1 MQGLIDKL
9 FMKYLKWAFIMSIM
23 MTFPPIGWEPADHL
37 IAKMRRYAFEAL
49 FRLDP
54 MNPKNLRK
62 HSLEKFTNQLT
73 GKRSELVYGVENMHL
88 DNEKNRKLRK
98 KRQSKVIR

>member
-1 MQGLIDKL
+1 MQDLVDKL

-23 MTFPPIGWEPADHL
+23 MTFPPIAWEPPADHL
-37 IAKMRRYAFEAL
+37 IAKMRSYAFEAL

-62 HSLEKFTNQLT
+62 HSLENFTNQLT
-73 GKRSELVYGVENMHL
+73 GKRSELVYGKNNMHL
-88 DNEKNRKLRK
+88 DSKKNRKLRQK
-98 KRQSKVIR
+98 KHSKR